1 MGVES
6 TLKENEMKISQ
17 ISFLNCFFFS
27 FYFCIFD
34 ISYGL

>member
-6 TLKENEMKISQ
+6 TLKENEMKIRQ
-17 ISFLNCFFFS
+17 ISFRNCFFS